1 MNHETKFG
9 VANYKLH
16 KCLQKI
22 QQKAAQNKAK
32 IQTEY

>member
-1 MNHETKFG
+1 MKQSSAL
-9 VANYKLH
+9 ANYKLH